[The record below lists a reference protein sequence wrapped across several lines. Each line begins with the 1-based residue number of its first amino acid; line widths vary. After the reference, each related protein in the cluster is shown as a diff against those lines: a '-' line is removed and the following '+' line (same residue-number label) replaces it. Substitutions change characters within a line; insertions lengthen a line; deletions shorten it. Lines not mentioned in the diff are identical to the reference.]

1 MRERID
7 SLTNKK
13 IKLAASLTNRK
24 HRTRE
29 GLFLAEGIRLAEMAA
44 ESGWG
49 LRYALYT
56 AEMARQSRGSDL
68 LDQLERQECPL
79 YEVPD
84 TLYRK
89 VSATDTP
96 QGILLVMEQKK
107 SCLAELPAAE
117 NGLYVILDGVQ
128 DPGNAGTII
137 RTADSVGADA
147 VILMKG
153 AVDVFGEKTMRA
165 AMGSLFHLPVC
176 DEVSLEELQD
186 FAVTRELKV
195 YATALDETA
204 RPHFEQDFTQKCAI
218 VFGNEGN
225 GVSAKLLQSA
235 VKTYIPMYGQ
245 AESLNV
251 GMSAAI
257 VLYEAVR
264 QRQFS

>member
-24 HRTRE
+24 HRSKE
-29 GLFLAEGIRLAEMAA
+29 GLFLAEGIRLTEMAA
-44 ESGWG
+44 ESDWG

-56 AEMARQSRGSDL
+56 TAMARQSRGADL
-68 LDQLERQECPL
+68 LDRLEQRECPL
-79 YEVPD
+79 YEVPAA
-84 TLYRK
+84 LYQK
-89 VSATDTP
+89 VSGTDTP
-96 QGILLVMEQKK
+96 QGILVIMEQKK
-107 SCLAELPAAE
+107 SCLTDLPAAK

-137 RTADSVGADA
+137 RTADAVGADA

-153 AVDVFGEKTMRA
+153 SVDVFGEKTVRA

-176 DEVSLEELQD
+176 GEVSLEELQD
-186 FAVTRELKV
+186 FAAARELQL

-204 RPHFEQDFTQKCAI
+204 RPHFEQDFTRKCAI

-225 GVSAKLLQSA
+225 GVSRELLQAA

-251 GMSAAI
+251 GMSAAV

-264 QRQFS
+264 QRQFG